1 LSATSGERAEGSGPS
16 RDRRLALFCGLA
28 AAVAALDQAVKAAMR
43 ALLVVGEPRVLVP
56 GVLDL
61 SLVYNEGAA
70 FSLGEGAGPVFVLVA
85 VVICACGLW
94 LAWRRTDAPMTL
106 VASVACVAGGGV
118 GNAIDRA
125 VAGRVTDFFA
135 ATFMDFAV
143 FNVADVFITC
153 GVVASFVLWVRWD
166 SARERAEAAGK

>member
-1 LSATSGERAEGSGPS
+1 MSPTNGGRAQGPGPS
-16 RDRRLALFCGLA
+16 RGRRLALFCGLA
-28 AAVAALDQAVKAAMR
+28 VAVVALDQVVKAAMR
-43 ALLVVGEPRVLVP
+43 ALLVAGERLPLVP

-85 VVICACGLW
+85 VAICALGLW
-94 LAWRRTDAPMTL
+94 LAWRRTDAPTAL

-118 GNAIDRA
+118 GNAIDRV

-135 ATFMDFAV
+135 TAFMDFAV
-143 FNVADVFITC
+143 FNVADIFITC

-166 SARERAEAAGK
+166 NARERAEAVGK